1 MPFSNVILIIMF
13 VVPGFI
19 ANRIY
24 GSYYAGIK
32 DSDFGRIVSSIIYSI
47 ICLLITTG
55 LFALCGGKFSF
66 DTDGKSITLT
76 QIVVLIAVSYLYG
89 FALIGIEK
97 FKRKY
102 FPGQIKEQSTWAHI
116 NSVHKNSWVV
126 VHLKNG
132 DKFLG
137 WIRYWKFDP
146 NSPCEFDLFISDV
159 DKVDEKLTVEYHLN
173 GPGLYVISTE
183 VSHIE
188 YLN

>member
-19 ANRIY
+19 ANRVY
-24 GSYYAGIK
+24 GNYYAGIK
-32 DSDFGRIVSSIIYSI
+32 DSDFGRIISSIIYSI
-47 ICLLITTG
+47 ICLLITTV
-55 LFALCGGKFSF
+55 LFKLFGGDFSF
-66 DTDGKSITLT
+66 DTKGKSITPT
-76 QIVVLIAVSYLYG
+76 QIAILIGVSYSYG
-89 FALIGIEK
+89 YALIGIEK
-97 FKRKY
+97 IKRKY
-102 FPGQIKEQSTWAHI
+102 FPRQIKEQSTWAHI

-137 WIRYWKFDP
+137 WIKYWKFDP
-146 NSPCEFDLFISDV
+146 NSPCEFDIFISDA
-159 DKVDEKLTVEYHLN
+159 DKVDEKLNVQYHVN
-173 GPGLYVISTE
+173 GSGLYVISTE